1 VNTAP
6 ALACAV
12 KVTTV
17 PLVYG
22 AAQVLPQSI
31 PSGFDVTTPVPA
43 PAFDTVKV
51 NAVLKVAVTL
61 MAALTVTVHGFAWP
75 AQAPL
80 HPPKTEFALGC
91 AVNVTTVPLEKAA
104 AQVLPQSMPAGL
116 DVTTPAAAPVF
127 DTVNVTPTSNV
138 AVTPMVALMVTVH
151 VFDWPAHAPLQ
162 PPKTEFALGC
172 AVSVTTVPVT
182 KRSEQSAPQLMPSG
196 LDVTV
201 PEP

>member
-1 VNTAP
+1 MNTAP

-91 AVNVTTVPLEKAA
+91 AVNVTTVPL
-104 AQVLPQSMPAGL
+104 V
-116 DVTTPAAAPVF
+116 
-127 DTVNVTPTSNV
+127 
-138 AVTPMVALMVTVH
+138 
-151 VFDWPAHAPLQ
+151 
-162 PPKTEFALGC
+162 
-172 AVSVTTVPVT
+172 
-182 KRSEQSAPQLMPSG
+182 
-196 LDVTV
+196 
-201 PEP
+201 